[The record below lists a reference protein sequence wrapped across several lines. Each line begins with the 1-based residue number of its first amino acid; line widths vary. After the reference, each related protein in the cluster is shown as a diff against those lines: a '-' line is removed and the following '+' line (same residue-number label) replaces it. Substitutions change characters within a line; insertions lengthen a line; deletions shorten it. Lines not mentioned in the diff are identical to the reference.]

1 MLNRKRSGLRE
12 EHLFHKVWYISF
24 SDVTFIYGYI
34 QYTTSNEPTPPPPL
48 PPPTPDIGYVNK
60 QCFEPINLVLT
71 TIKLNISCENSS
83 DIANKIKIH
92 GVFCSALHKSNM
104 KSFQS
109 ALIKSSGEMSFPNT
123 FAFFF
128 NSAEFKVLEFHFL
141 PALSYCISQ
150 KTGGNLKSC
159 QKEFVLQ
166 YSYFTLY
173 GKRIISLIRTVFAK
187 QSHLIFVNSV
197 NILNIIFI

>member
-1 MLNRKRSGLRE
+1 MGIKRE
-12 EHLFHKVWYISF
+12 EIKGTVILNEIESATIVRS
-24 SDVTFIYGYI
+24 
-34 QYTTSNEPTPPPPL
+34 QYDTESKDMIVEFKNGTKYQYNEVPHQTY
-48 PPPTPDIGYVNK
+48 TKFRMAESQGKY
-60 QCFEPINLVLT
+60 F
-71 TIKLNISCENSS
+71 SS
-83 DIANKIKIH
+83 DIANKIKSH
-92 GVFCSALHKSNM
+92 VVFCSALHKSNM

-159 QKEFVLQ
+159 
-166 YSYFTLY
+166 
-173 GKRIISLIRTVFAK
+173 
-187 QSHLIFVNSV
+187 
-197 NILNIIFI
+197 